1 MYKKKF
7 RKYLDQII
15 RWGQPLH
22 TIWAFLFKL
31 FGLSAEE
38 KYNDVYFLRRSR
50 LQKKQKIGNDENDVI
65 LI

>member
-38 KYNDVYFLRRSR
+38 KYNDVYF
-50 LQKKQKIGNDENDVI
+50 
-65 LI
+65 